1 MANGRLGSAVPIADT
16 WTTLYTSPADK
27 TAVIS
32 INVCNIGDFTS
43 AFKIAITNTSSATP
57 VAQDMLEYNY
67 ALSPKAIVERVGVV
81 LSNGQSIRVL
91 VNNSVYAFQVYGF
104 EQDNT

>member
-1 MANGRLGSAVPIADT
+1 MANGRLGSSVPNADT
-16 WTTLYTSPADK
+16 WTTLYSAPASK
-27 TAVIS
+27 TAIIS

-43 AFKIAITNTSSATP
+43 AFKIAITATSNTTP
-57 VAQDMLEYNY
+57 STTDMLEYNY

-81 LSNGQSIRVL
+81 ISDGQSIRVL

-104 EQDNT
+104 EQDN